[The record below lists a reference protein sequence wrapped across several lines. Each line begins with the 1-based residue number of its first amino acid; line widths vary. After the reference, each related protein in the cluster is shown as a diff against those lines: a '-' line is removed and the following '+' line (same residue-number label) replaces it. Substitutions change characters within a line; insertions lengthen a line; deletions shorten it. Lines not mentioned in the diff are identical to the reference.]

1 MSLQKLDIFNVRN
14 IRQASL
20 QPSPGL
26 NLIYGANTS
35 GKSSVLE
42 AIFILGRARSFRT
55 THIKQVVNFDRNDL
69 IVSGKVLQQGGRSSC
84 QLGVQFD
91 GKVSEIRIQQLP
103 NQPRHLLAYALPIQL
118 IEPKSYRLLDTG
130 PQIRREFID
139 WGTFN
144 ENEQF
149 LLAWRQ
155 YKTALNQRNAL
166 IKQKQ
171 THSIQVW
178 NNELV
183 NYGTIVDQYRRA
195 YLQRLEP
202 VFQEFVSRFLGTE
215 TVQFDYLSGWDSGK
229 GFRQSLDD
237 DLDRDLRY
245 KVTHSGPHRADLIV
259 SVNNRLAKDFVS
271 RGQLK
276 LLVLCLKLAQVQLL
290 STHQSNNVCVLIDD
304 FTAELDT
311 TKRALLIEYLQAMDV
326 QVFMTA
332 TELSEYG
339 DLSKLKNY
347 KMFHVEHGEIKQA

>member
-14 IRQASL
+14 IRRASL
-20 QPSPGL
+20 QPSSGL
-26 NLIYGANTS
+26 NLIYGTNAS

-55 THIKQVVNFDRNDL
+55 PHIKQVIHFDQNNL
-69 IVSGKVLQQGGRSSC
+69 IVSGRVQKSGGHHS

-91 GKVSEIRIQQLP
+91 GKTFEIRIQQLP

-118 IEPKSYRLLDTG
+118 IEPKSYRLLDSG
-130 PQIRREFID
+130 PQVRREFID

-144 ENEQF
+144 DNEHF
-149 LLAWRQ
+149 LSVWRH
-155 YKTALNQRNAL
+155 YKTALNHRNAL

-171 THSIQVW
+171 FHSIQVW

-183 NYGTIVDQYRRA
+183 NYGTIVDEYRRA

-202 VFQEFVSRFLGTE
+202 AFQQFVSRLLGNE
-215 TVQFDYLSGWDSGK
+215 TIQFDYLTGWDTNK
-229 GFRQSLDD
+229 GFLKSLED
-237 DLDRDLRY
+237 DLERDIRY
-245 KVTHSGPHRADLIV
+245 KTTTSGPHRADL
-259 SVNNRLAKDFVS
+259 SVKLNNRLARDYVS

-276 LLVLCLKLAQVQLL
+276 LLVLSLKLAQVYLL
-290 STHQSNNVCVLIDD
+290 SESQGNQACVLIDD
-304 FTAELDT
+304 FTAELDPS
-311 TKRALLIEYLQAMDV
+311 KRLALMDYLQSMDV

-347 KMFHVEHGEIKQA
+347 KLFHVEQGEIKQA